1 MDKKEWQREKLTD
14 IAWLIGGL
22 IGILVVI
29 GLVCILSSMG
39 WFYQLSVNSFL
50 SFLDEWL
57 VMALI
62 GGILLVPFIALAAT
76 GALMVWYDLR
86 YERRCRKKPPEPPDE
101 FSSLYEWLNSKAAGK
116 DP

>member
-39 WFYQLSVNSFL
+39 WFYQLSVDSKL
-50 SFLDEWL
+50 SFLDETE
-57 VMALI
+57 I
-62 GGILLVPFIALAAT
+62 E
-76 GALMVWYDLR
+76 ALMGVALLLPFLTVMFHGFMRVQIDLR
-86 YERRCRKKPPEPPDE
+86 CEREYRKKAERNTDHISE
-101 FSSLYEWLNSKAAGK
+101 
-116 DP
+116 

>member
-29 GLVCILSSMG
+29 GLICILSSMG

-50 SFLDEWL
+50 SFLDEWQ

-76 GALMVWYDLR
+76 GALMIWCDLR
-86 YERRCRKKPPEPPDE
+86 YERRCRKNAEKNTDHISE
-101 FSSLYEWLNSKAAGK
+101 
-116 DP
+116 

>member
-50 SFLDEWL
+50 SFLDEWQ

-62 GGILLVPFIALAAT
+62 GSILLVPFIALATT

-86 YERRCRKKPPEPPDE
+86 YERRRRKNAEKNTDQI
-101 FSSLYEWLNSKAAGK
+101 SK
-116 DP
+116 